1 MRLIA
6 CHTYVVGVLIM
17 TYSAITV
24 FTIPHGHTCGV
35 IGGFV
40 GAGVPH
46 RGESG
51 EPLGASEGVERE
63 RLAFE
68 RASLARALV

>member
-1 MRLIA
+1 MVSDLYTKLVTWLSDPVRRSRPL
-6 CHTYVVGVLIM
+6 
-17 TYSAITV
+17 
-24 FTIPHGHTCGV
+24 PHGHTCGV